1 MTPDEYCQRK
11 AAASG
16 SSFYYSFLF
25 LPRDQRRAI
34 TALYAFC
41 REVDDVVDEA
51 TDPGVA
57 RAKLSW
63 WRGEV
68 QAVFS
73 GSPQHPVARALVPVA
88 RAFPI
93 SESRLAEII
102 AGMEMDLDYNRYPDF
117 ATLEV
122 YCHRVAGVVG
132 LLSAGIFG
140 YTQPATLDYARTLGH
155 RPAAHQHR
163 PRCGPRRAP
172 QSHLP
177 SARRVG
183 TLRPFEHGHHRAPG
197 RRALRAA
204 HGVPDRT
211 RTRLPRPRLVPPAAR
226 RSTRAAG
233 RLGHGRDL
241 PGFVGGDRL
250 WAWAHTQSERR
261 PDASAQAVDRVEN
274 LDDGVTVSNARGPE
288 PESASRSQRLA
299 ALHCMSRS
307 SAEGGPA
314 WPPQSS
320 SPSAACR

>member
-68 QAVFS
+68 EALFN
-73 GSPQHPVARALVPVA
+73 GGPQHPVARALVPIV

-93 SESRLAEII
+93 SESQLNEII

-140 YTQPATLDYARTLGH
+140 YTQPATLDYARTLGLALQLTNIIRDVGQDVRRNRVYLPLDELARFGLSSEDIIEH
-155 RPAAHQHR
+155 REDERFERLMAFQIERAREYYDRALSLLPDAD
-163 PRCGPRRAP
+163 RRA
-172 QSHLP
+172 Q
-177 SARRVG
+177 
-183 TLRPFEHGHHRAPG
+183 RAG
-197 RRALRAA
+197 LVMAAIYRALLEEIASLR
-204 HGVPDRT
+204 GRT
-211 RTRLPRPRLVPPAAR
+211 LNQSVALTPLRKLWIAWRTWMTA
-226 RSTRAAG
+226 
-233 RLGHGRDL
+233 
-241 PGFVGGDRL
+241 
-250 WAWAHTQSERR
+250 
-261 PDASAQAVDRVEN
+261 
-274 LDDGVTVSNARGPE
+274 
-288 PESASRSQRLA
+288 
-299 ALHCMSRS
+299 
-307 SAEGGPA
+307 
-314 WPPQSS
+314 
-320 SPSAACR
+320 